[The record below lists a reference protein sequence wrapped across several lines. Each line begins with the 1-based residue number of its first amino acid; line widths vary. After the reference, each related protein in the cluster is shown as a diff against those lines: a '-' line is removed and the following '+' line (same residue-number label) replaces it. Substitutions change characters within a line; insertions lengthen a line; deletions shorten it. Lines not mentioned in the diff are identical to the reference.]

1 MAHIGW
7 EHAPY
12 GSTWEH
18 LGACSQKSHHAFP
31 SGACS
36 HICSKK
42 REHAPVWGACSLGSG
57 EHASMTLAYFP
68 SASGRHAP
76 VPQGACSSDPMLP
89 GSREHGSREHK
100 KCPPQWGACDH
111 APYGSMWVIFS
122 LALSN
127 LCQNQHSIH
136 SHRLDPVG
144 SESLL

>member
-18 LGACSQKSHHAFP
+18 LGACSQKSHRAFP

-89 GSREHGSREHK
+89 GSREHGAWSIKKAPHCGGHGAWSMEHVGYDFFFTGLVQ
-100 KCPPQWGACDH
+100 PLP
-111 APYGSMWVIFS
+111 
-122 LALSN
+122 LSA
-127 LCQNQHSIH
+127 QQEH
-136 SHRLDPVG
+136 
-144 SESLL
+144 E